1 MIPLDISSALRL
13 VRPHK
18 RLCRDCNIAVGAL
31 SPRRKPTAIEVTEGE
46 EILKV
51 GLAITFSLSYKNV
64 ALSPYH
70 SLYLREE

>member
-31 SPRRKPTAIEVTEGE
+31 SPRRKPTAKVTTGDCHR
-46 EILKV
+46 
-51 GLAITFSLSYKNV
+51 GDRGRGDT
-64 ALSPYH
+64 
-70 SLYLREE
+70 